1 LTFIPSEDEDKQ
13 RWNLLS
19 PVAPRWHRTVGALFL
34 LTFVLVWLEAVGCF
48 VFFLTLSRRGSPVPT
63 PEFAASV
70 VNHGQVFYIAVW
82 QKQLYDLLLTAMKI
96 GIPGIMLTGLFLHHL
111 VGVKI
116 FTGR

>member
-1 LTFIPSEDEDKQ
+1 V
-13 RWNLLS
+13 R
-19 PVAPRWHRTVGALFL
+19 
-34 LTFVLVWLEAVGCF
+34 CF
-48 VFFLTLSRRGSPVPT
+48 VFFLTLSRGGSPVPT